1 MNKLN
6 LLWAVLMGGCMAGI
20 VYVTGE
26 KDGTQKGVGLDL
38 GAGLA
43 LGQNM
48 AKETVK
54 SEKTEDIKVTH

>member
-6 LLWAVLMGGCMAGI
+6 LLWAVVMGGCMAGI

-43 LGQNM
+43 LVQNM